1 MANEINEENGIAES
15 SADSSAATNA
25 PTNAPASAP
34 AEAPVKEQAKELAL
48 SAPVS
53 CKEKKKKK
61 KKAKQITVPANKRGR
76 HVMKFLSFLRIL
88 FVPFI
93 WLVLPFRFYGQRKV
107 KDGAC
112 LYVHNH
118 YRIWDVVYPACTTWE
133 GIHYI
138 YKDALTRVPVV
149 SWACRKVKAIP
160 VKRDGSDVRPLLDA
174 LKCLKNGEKVAVYPE
189 GTRNKIGADLL
200 PFKEGAALLAL
211 KSRVPIVPITI
222 YKKQKLFRLT
232 HILIGEP
239 FEMTEFYDR
248 KIDAALLDEANEKIR
263 EKLLSLRAEHDRYLA
278 SKKEKRKR

>member
-1 MANEINEENGIAES
+1 MEKEIIEETENGNE
-15 SADSSAATNA
+15 AATKPA
-25 PTNAPASAP
+25 KEPIKKPAPAAR
-34 AEAPVKEQAKELAL
+34 KG
-48 SAPVS
+48 
-53 CKEKKKKK
+53 KK
-61 KKAKQITVPANKRGR
+61 KKAKQITVPADKKGR

-112 LYVHNH
+112 LYVTNH

-138 YKDALTRVPVV
+138 SKDSLMRAPVV
-149 SWACRKVKAIP
+149 GWACRKVKAIP

-174 LKCLKNGEKVAVYPE
+174 LKCLKNGEKVALYPE
-189 GTRNKIGADLL
+189 GTRNKIGAELL

-211 KSRVPIVPITI
+211 KAHVPIVPITI
-222 YKKQKLFRLT
+222 YKKQKPFRVA

-239 FEMTEFYDR
+239 FEMTEYYDR
-248 KIDAALLDEANEKIR
+248 KINAELLDETNEIIR
-263 EKLLSLRAEHDRYLA
+263 EKLLSLRTEHERYLA
-278 SKKEKRKR
+278 SKKAKRKR